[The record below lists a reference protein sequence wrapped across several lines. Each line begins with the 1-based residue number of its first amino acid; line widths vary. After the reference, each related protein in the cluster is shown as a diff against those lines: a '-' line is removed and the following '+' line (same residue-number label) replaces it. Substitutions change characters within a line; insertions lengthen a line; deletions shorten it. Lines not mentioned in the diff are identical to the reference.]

1 MGPGF
6 GRRPNV
12 APGCNRETSGSAT
25 SRLDDW
31 FNVSC
36 FAVPAA
42 YTFGNESATDPSL
55 RGPGIN
61 NFDFSLAKMT
71 PIKERFNLEFRAED
85 FNVFNRVEFS
95 LPNESLTT
103 VANPTKGYITS
114 QKNQTDSACAA
125 VGVLVS

>member
-1 MGPGF
+1 
-6 GRRPNV
+6 V
-12 APGCNRETSGSAT
+12 PGCNKQTSGSAT

-36 FAVPAA
+36 FTVPAA

-103 VANPTKGYITS
+103 AANPTKGYITS